1 MSAAINRD
9 DIEAKFRELQS
20 EVDDTVESSM
30 GALFVAGVAGAVG
43 LLIVAFLLGRRKG
56 KKQSTVVEIRRV

>member
-1 MSAAINRD
+1 MSAAIDRD